1 MIRKNKIKSAIMEF
15 PNGRLFGNPV
25 PVTRYINLPMAWED
39 VLDETHGTAKIVFT
53 EMRQS
58 DFDKYGVRI
67 DQPFT
72 VNTPIEITFED
83 QQTVIRMIVARDT
96 AEMIR
101 KDGYATWSHN
111 VELVA
116 EIKRAEQE
124 AVDNLTFKN
133 PVTREY
139 DKYSELEWSYHGN
152 LDSID
157 TNGFFPPKIKQI
169 LKRKRYKLSFN
180 QSKFKRSHDYM
191 IGADCSIKALT
202 VIITKPNGVELK
214 FGAELLP
221 LSSEAD
227 DYYTDTEFE
236 FHVNMDGE
244 YKIQYVLEWVHTYG
258 FESGE
263 TCYTIYCTGYFSTIA
278 KPSKYKAYTLKDV
291 IQRTLDLTPTRVAG
305 GFNKYKFRKEDLE
318 KYAGVEAPE
327 FTFTGKHLFEV
338 MYDIASYDK
347 AFPAMH
353 RNEFYFRPY
362 FNGVML
368 SSKDLP
374 ICEKALL
381 NSAIDQ
387 YCTALDSYVENM
399 VCINDTN
406 VGTVVEPY
414 MDGYISARSGGGSEI
429 SETTAVIPTLSPIYQ
444 PTEIYV
450 GEAYTDKGV
459 SDDIGDIQTFL
470 MEQEDY
476 EAMSDTSGA
485 YPYSKAYA
493 LKYTRFEKNVTELA
507 HRIRGDSAIHDA
519 FIKPALANI
528 VKSVNDDVSA
538 GEDLRDWI
546 SSFVGDDKKVAPFSE
561 MLFRPTY
568 IPVVNARVRQY
579 KPMYNAADY
588 EATFFYN
595 QQAEVVDSEA
605 FGEHLKGF
613 VQKLGN
619 HTEIRVYKFDRID
632 DVPTVG
638 TLIDGKSVYDVAMTI
653 YETHVQVTLCLVDY
667 AELSTYI
674 GVKNEIKTSDISTT
688 KWCKRYINWEEFLVF
703 THDENM
709 VGTARSFPPKDLA
722 TETLT
727 ELVSFTKSEPLT
739 CAMFTTYTEGESENV
754 TGAEIVTMYAPIK
767 HLAIGNSIYFQ
778 FETLD
783 NFAVGY
789 QSEEAPEGATNAW
802 TATKYNRA
810 QKAVRYCD
818 TLGRLETVDFALYK
832 QGPTPANSV
841 WEFEQDELEYVPNA
855 DPTYDGEWKLPSDK
869 TGIVKSIKFSDNKD
883 HITSI
888 EFVLTEK
895 PSCPIRVKFRGK
907 NDDGTY
913 SNYSMIIPTSKWE
926 GCYSEGKWYY
936 AMTNTELV
944 SVEAYTGTS
953 EKLDI
958 DGCFFV
964 RSQLAHKYPERPSE
978 VKHKFEPYV
987 SLENLLVK
995 KNSAE
1000 ALSFAVQY
1008 HFRQTWKNFMIG
1020 SGMSNFC
1027 SLIGGSCASLRLF
1040 VSTKPIN
1047 RFERHVNMSDTT
1059 IVELS
1064 ELPDFEVEASKKRVK
1079 ITLPEA
1085 INGSFESGTVC
1096 AWGLVGLDK
1105 NGNNQLIFGE
1115 NRTDTKPFKR
1125 TLYLVPMKK
1134 KDIL

>member
-67 DQPFT
+67 DETFK
-72 VNTPIEITFED
+72 VNTPIEITFEN

-133 PVTREY
+133 PVPREY
-139 DKYSELEWSYHGN
+139 TNGELVWDLYGKRYSFHSGFEKEY
-152 LDSID
+152 DSTE
-157 TNGFFPPKIKQI
+157 TNGFLPPLIKQL
-169 LKRKRYKLSFN
+169 LKKKQYEISFN
-180 QSKFKRSHDYM
+180 QATFKRFTVPMAPTSKK
-191 IGADCSIKALT
+191 IESLIVKIKKPSGNEASFEAD
-202 VIITKPNGVELK
+202 
-214 FGAELLP
+214 LLP
-221 LSSEAD
+221 KTYGE
-227 DYYTDTEFE
+227 YYNNTNFQFNANE
-236 FHVNMDGE
+236 DGE
-244 YKIQYVLEWVHTYG
+244 YQIQYILTWVDDLG
-258 FESGE
+258 GE
-263 TCYTIYCTGYFSTIA
+263 GSNSDTYTIYFTGYFSTLA
-278 KPSKYKAYTLKDV
+278 DTSSYKAYTLKDV
-291 IQRTLDLTPTRVAG
+291 IQRTLDLTPTKVLG
-305 GFNKYKFRKEDLE
+305 NFNKYKFCEKDLE
-318 KYAGVEAPE
+318 KYAMVEAPE

-362 FNGVML
+362 FNGIML
-368 SSKDLP
+368 SSEDLP

-444 PTEIYV
+444 PTELYV
-450 GEAYTDKGV
+450 GEANTDKGV
-459 SDDIGDIQTFL
+459 SDDIGRIDAYL
-470 MEQEDY
+470 YEQEDY

-493 LKYTRFEKNVTELA
+493 LKYTRFEKNVSELA
-507 HRIRGDSAIHDA
+507 HRIKSDSAMHDA

-538 GEDLRDWI
+538 GEGLREWI
-546 SSFVGDDKKVAPFSE
+546 SSFVDDDKKAAPLSE
-561 MLFRPTY
+561 LLFRPTY

-619 HTEIRVYKFDRID
+619 HTEIRVYKFERID

-674 GVKNEIKTSDISTT
+674 GVKNEIKTSDISST
-688 KWCKRYINWEEFLVF
+688 KWCKRYINWEEFFVF
-703 THDENM
+703 TQNEEM
-709 VGTARSFPPKDLA
+709 ACTALSIPKD
-722 TETLT
+722 TLSS
-727 ELVSFTKSEPLT
+727 LVSFTKSEPLT
-739 CAMFTTYTEGESENV
+739 CAMFTTYTEDGN
-754 TGAEIVTMYAPIK
+754 EIATAYAPIK

-789 QSEEAPEGATNAW
+789 QSEEAPKDATNAW
-802 TATKYNRA
+802 TGTKYKRA

-841 WEFEQDELEYVPNA
+841 WEFDQDELEYVPNA

-869 TGIVKSIKFSDNKD
+869 TGLVKAIRFSNDKD

-888 EFVLTEK
+888 EFELTKK
-895 PSCPIRVKFRGK
+895 PSCQIRVKFRGK

-913 SNYSMIIPTSKWE
+913 SNYSMIIPPSKWE

-953 EKLDI
+953 ESPDK

-978 VKHKFEPYV
+978 IKHKFEPYV

-1027 SLIGGSCASLRLF
+1027 SLIGGSCTSLRLF

-1064 ELPDFEVEASKKRVK
+1064 VLPDFEVDASKKRVK
-1079 ITLPEA
+1079 ITLPEV